1 MPPSLTWHTF
11 PSPSTQAAALAE
23 AVANCL
29 RDCLHTQGHAV
40 LAVSGGRS
48 PIAFFEA
55 LSQAKLDWPN
65 VTITLVDE
73 RLVPP
78 QHADSNAVLVHRHL
92 LQHTAAAARFLP
104 LVGEQTD
111 VSDPAAALAEAE
123 TAFPTPD
130 IAVLGMGADGH
141 TASLFPQA
149 PQLAA
154 AVSPECRSKL
164 VHTSPITARRRA
176 AAVVIDSGRRQARR
190 AGTGRCHALER
201 TPHQPAAASGKRALP
216 SVLRR
221 LKQQS
226 RQRAFLPGCSILK
239 GYLKCFR

>member
-48 PIAFFEA
+48 PIALFEA

-78 QHADSNAVLVHRHL
+78 QHADSNAALVRRHL

-104 LVGEQTD
+104 LVDEQTD

-123 TAFPTPD
+123 AAFPSPD

-149 PQLAA
+149 PQLAS

-164 VHTSPITARRRA
+164 VHTSPITAAHERIGMSLNALAAVPQLFLSIQGADKRTVLQQA
-176 AAVVIDSGRRQARR
+176 AAMPSNERLISLLLHR
-190 AGTGRCHALER
+190 ANVHCQVYYAD
-201 TPHQPAAASGKRALP
+201 
-216 SVLRR
+216 
-221 LKQQS
+221 
-226 RQRAFLPGCSILK
+226 
-239 GYLKCFR
+239 

>member
-11 PSPSTQAAALAE
+11 PTPTAQAAALAE
-23 AVANCL
+23 AVANGL
-29 RDCLHTQGHAV
+29 RDRLHTQGHAV

-48 PIAFFEA
+48 PIALFEA
-55 LSQAKLDWPN
+55 LSRAKLDWPN

-78 QHADSNAVLVHRHL
+78 LHADSNAALVRRHL
-92 LQHTAAAARFLP
+92 LQHAAAAARFLP

-111 VSDPAAALAEAE
+111 VTNPAAALAEAE
-123 TAFPTPD
+123 AAFPTPD

-164 VHTSPITARRRA
+164 VHTSPVTAAHERISMSLNAIAAVPQLLLSIQGADKRAVLEQA
-176 AAVVIDSGRRQARR
+176 AAMPSN
-190 AGTGRCHALER
+190 ER
-201 TPHQPAAASGKRALP
+201 PISLLLHRTNVHCQVYYAD
-216 SVLRR
+216 
-221 LKQQS
+221 
-226 RQRAFLPGCSILK
+226 
-239 GYLKCFR
+239 

>member
-48 PIAFFEA
+48 PIALFEA

-78 QHADSNAVLVHRHL
+78 RHADSNAVLVRRHL
-92 LQHTAAAARFLP
+92 LQHAAAAARFLP

-123 TAFPTPD
+123 AAFPTPD

-149 PQLAA
+149 PQLTA

-164 VHTSPITARRRA
+164 VHTSPVTAAHERIGMSLNALAAVPQLFLSIQGADKRSVLEQA
-176 AAVVIDSGRRQARR
+176 AAMPLS
-190 AGTGRCHALER
+190 ER
-201 TPHQPAAASGKRALP
+201 PISLLLHLANVHCQVYYAD
-216 SVLRR
+216 
-221 LKQQS
+221 
-226 RQRAFLPGCSILK
+226 
-239 GYLKCFR
+239 

>member
-23 AVANCL
+23 AVTNCL

-55 LSQAKLDWPN
+55 LEQQKLDWPHI
-65 VTITLVDE
+65 TITLVDE

-78 QHADSNAVLVHRHL
+78 QHTDSNAALVRRHL
-92 LQHTAAAARFLP
+92 LQHAATAARFLP
-104 LVGEQTD
+104 LVSEQTD
-111 VSDPAAALAEAE
+111 VSDPAATLAEAE
-123 TAFPTPD
+123 AAFPTPD

-154 AVSPECRSKL
+154 AVSPECCSKL
-164 VHTSPITARRRA
+164 VHTSPITAAHERIGMSLNALAAVPQLFLSIQGADKRTVLQQA
-176 AAVVIDSGRRQARR
+176 AAMPSNERLISLLLHR
-190 AGTGRCHALER
+190 ANVHCQVYYAD
-201 TPHQPAAASGKRALP
+201 
-216 SVLRR
+216 
-221 LKQQS
+221 
-226 RQRAFLPGCSILK
+226 
-239 GYLKCFR
+239 

>member
-29 RDCLHTQGHAV
+29 RDCLHIQGHAV

-48 PIAFFEA
+48 PIALFEA

-78 QHADSNAVLVHRHL
+78 RHADSNAVLVRRHL
-92 LQHTAAAARFLP
+92 LQHTAAAARFLQ

-149 PQLAA
+149 PQLTA

-164 VHTSPITARRRA
+164 VHPSPITAAHERIGMSLNA
-176 AAVVIDSGRRQARR
+176 LAAVPQLFLSIQGAD
-190 AGTGRCHALER
+190 
-201 TPHQPAAASGKRALP
+201 KR
-216 SVLRR
+216 SVLEQAVATPSSERPIS
-221 LKQQS
+221 LLLY
-226 RQRAFLPGCSILK
+226 RANVHCQV
-239 GYLKCFR
+239 YYAD

>member
-48 PIAFFEA
+48 PIALFEA

-73 RLVPP
+73 RLVQPR
-78 QHADSNAVLVHRHL
+78 HADSNAVLVRRHL

-149 PQLAA
+149 PQLTA

-164 VHTSPITARRRA
+164 VHTSPVTAAHERIGMSLNALAAVPQLFLSIQGADKRSVLEQA
-176 AAVVIDSGRRQARR
+176 AAMPLS
-190 AGTGRCHALER
+190 ER
-201 TPHQPAAASGKRALP
+201 PISLLLHLANVHCQVYYAD
-216 SVLRR
+216 
-221 LKQQS
+221 
-226 RQRAFLPGCSILK
+226 
-239 GYLKCFR
+239 